1 MLATSIVIK
10 ICFKYDKKLQS
21 KKKNM
26 ISFNSLNMLYCVWI
40 LLTAIPSCI
49 NYFVENKGTLYGPF
63 VSPVAV
69 NALLISFLVKNEEA
83 WKYFKMKLENWKN
96 LRKVN
101 QTVQDRL
108 ETNKSKWA
116 IMSRTQR
123 RTDRFDQNGD
133 IFLVDIEHLNIM

>member
-1 MLATSIVIK
+1 
-10 ICFKYDKKLQS
+10 
-21 KKKNM
+21 
-26 ISFNSLNMLYCVWI
+26 MLYCVWF
-40 LLTAIPSCI
+40 LTSLPAFTD
-49 NYFVENKGTLYGPF
+49 YFIEIQGTLYKPF
-63 VSPVAV
+63 VCPVSV
-69 NALLISFLVKNEEA
+69 NAMLITFLVKNEEA

-133 IFLVDIEHLNIM
+133 IFLVDIENLNIM